1 MVDGI
6 GSDVALL
13 GIPGFRVTA
22 VVEEEGELWIGVET
36 TAGLVGCPGCGTR
49 AVSKGRRTT
58 VVRDLSAGGRPVRLA
73 WRKRRLVC
81 PDPDCGERSWSET
94 HPEIRPRAVLTER
107 ARRWAFIEVG
117 EKGRSVASVAADLG
131 VGWHTVMDTVRTL
144 GEPLVD
150 ALSLEDVTAVG
161 MDEHRWR
168 HWPQGWAIGF
178 CDLDTGRLIDIIEG
192 RSGAG
197 IARFLTAHPA
207 EIRARIETV
216 SVDPWRG
223 YLAPVRRLLP
233 RAQVVVDHFH
243 LIRLA
248 NQVVTE
254 VRQRIQQ
261 EVTGHRGRKGD
272 PLYGIRHHL
281 LRGRE
286 RLTERQSERIAGALD
301 HPDGDRWDEIASAW
315 TGKELLRD
323 VYAADGPIEAGEALG
338 VFYHWV
344 EEVDVPE
351 LSRLGRTVRQWE
363 AEILA
368 YHHQRHSNAKTEA
381 ANLIVEKHRRAAHG
395 YRNFGNYRL
404 RLLLN
409 HGVKW
414 DTRATTKIR
423 GRKPP
428 MVA

>member
-6 GSDVALL
+6 ETEVVLL
-13 GIPGFRVTA
+13 GIPGFRVRA
-22 VVEEEGELWIGVET
+22 VLEEDGELWIGVET
-36 TAGLVGCPGCGTR
+36 PDGVVGCPDCGTR
-49 AVSKGRRTT
+49 AVGKGRRVT
-58 VVRDLSAGGRPVRLA
+58 VVRDLPVGGRPVRLA

-81 PDPDCGERSWSET
+81 PDPDCERGSWSET
-94 HPEIRPRAVLTER
+94 HPGIRSRTVLTER
-107 ARRWAFIEVG
+107 ARRWAFVEVG
-117 EKGRSVASVAADLG
+117 KKGRTVASVAADLG
-131 VGWHTVMDTVRTL
+131 VGWHTVMETVREL
-144 GEPLVD
+144 GQPLVD
-150 ALSLEDVTAVG
+150 ALSLEEVTALG

-168 HWPQGWAIGF
+168 HRPRGWAIGF

-197 IARFLTAHPA
+197 ISRYLAAQPA
-207 EIRARIETV
+207 ETRARIETV

-248 NQVVTE
+248 NQMLIE

-272 PLYGIRHHL
+272 PLYGIRHLL
-281 LRGRE
+281 LRASE
-286 RLTERQSERIAGALD
+286 RLTDSQRERISIALGD
-301 HPDGDRWDEIASAW
+301 PDGDRWDEITCAW
-315 TGKELLRD
+315 TGKELLRE
-323 VYAADGPIEAGEALG
+323 VYAADGPLQARQTLDL
-338 VFYHWV
+338 FYDWV
-344 EEVDVPE
+344 DEVAVPE
-351 LSRLGRTVRQWE
+351 LSRLARTVRQWQSE
-363 AEILA
+363 VLA
-368 YHHQRHSNAKTEA
+368 YHQQRHSNAKTEA
-381 ANLIVEKHRRAAHG
+381 ANLIVEKQRRAAHG
-395 YRNFGNYRL
+395 YRNFANYRL
-404 RLLLN
+404 RLLLH

-414 DTRATTKIR
+414 DTPPITKIR